1 MQVVSSCQ
9 KVPVEVFRENADMG
23 FVDAIKTCLA
33 KYFVFSGRAARSEY
47 WWFVLFVV
55 VVSVVLA
62 VIDASLF
69 GMDPETGEG
78 SQVLTPIFQLAVVVP
93 MLAAGWRRLH
103 DTGRPGWYLLLPA
116 AVSIA
121 TMFMLFS
128 GIAVFSVL
136 EQGTDDPEALR
147 GPAALLGVTGLM
159 VVGVLQLIL
168 SVLMI
173 WWLSRP
179 SQEGTNEY
187 GPPAA

>member
-1 MQVVSSCQ
+1 MTSWGKFGKMSFS
-9 KVPVEVFRENADMG
+9 E
-23 FVDAIKTCLA
+23 AIKTCLS
-33 KYFVFSGRAARSEY
+33 KYFVFSGRAVRSEY
-47 WWFVLFVV
+47 WWFAFFVV
-55 VVSVVLA
+55 VVSVVFA

-69 GMDPETGEG
+69 GMDPETGE
-78 SQVLTPIFQLAVVVP
+78 SRQVLTPIFQLAVVIP

-116 AVSIA
+116 ALSIA

-128 GIAVFSVL
+128 GVAVFSVL
-136 EQGTDDPEALR
+136 EQGADDPEVLR

>member
-1 MQVVSSCQ
+1 
-9 KVPVEVFRENADMG
+9 MG

-33 KYFVFSGRAARSEY
+33 KYFVFSGRALRSEY

-55 VVSVVLA
+55 IVSIVLA
-62 VIDASLF
+62 IIDASLF
-69 GMDPETGEG
+69 GINPETGE
-78 SQVLTPIFQLAVVVP
+78 SNQVITPIFQLAVVIP

-103 DTGRPGWYLLLPA
+103 DTGRSGWYLLLPA
-116 AVSIA
+116 ALSIA

-128 GIAVFSVL
+128 GVAVFSVL
-136 EQGTDDPEALR
+136 EQGADDPDALR
-147 GPAALLGVTGLM
+147 GPAALLGATGLM

-179 SQEGTNEY
+179 SQEGANDY

>member
-1 MQVVSSCQ
+1 MSF
-9 KVPVEVFRENADMG
+9 VEAT
-23 FVDAIKTCLA
+23 KTCLG
-33 KYFVFSGRAARSEY
+33 KYFVFSGRAVRSEY

-55 VVSVVLA
+55 VVSVVFA

-69 GMDPETGEG
+69 GMDPETGE
-78 SQVLTPIFQLAVVVP
+78 SRQVLTPIFQLAVVIP

-116 AVSIA
+116 ALSIA

-128 GIAVFSVL
+128 GVAVFSVL
-136 EQGTDDPEALR
+136 EQGADDPEVLR
-147 GPAALLGVTGLM
+147 GPAALLGVTGVM

-179 SQEGTNEY
+179 SQEGTNDY

>member
-1 MQVVSSCQ
+1 MFG
-9 KVPVEVFRENADMG
+9 KVFREGTDMG
-23 FVDAIKTCLA
+23 FVEAIKTCIS
-33 KYFVFSGRAARSEY
+33 KYFVFSGRAVRSEY
-47 WWFVLFVV
+47 WWFVLFVI
-55 VVSVVLA
+55 VVSIVFA
-62 VIDASLF
+62 FIDASVF
-69 GMDPETGEG
+69 GMNPETGES

-116 AVSIA
+116 ALSIV

-128 GIAVFSVL
+128 GVAVFSVL
-136 EQGTDDPEALR
+136 EQGADNPDALR

-159 VVGVLQLIL
+159 VVWVLQLIL

-179 SQEGTNEY
+179 SQEGANEY
-187 GPPAA
+187 GPPVA

>member
-1 MQVVSSCQ
+1 
-9 KVPVEVFRENADMG
+9 MG

-55 VVSVVLA
+55 IVSIVLA
-62 VIDASLF
+62 IIDTSLF
-69 GMDPETGEG
+69 GMNPETGE
-78 SQVLTPIFQLAVVVP
+78 SNQVITPIFQLAVVIP

-116 AVSIA
+116 ALSIA

-128 GIAVFSVL
+128 GVAVFSVL
-136 EQGTDDPEALR
+136 EQGAEDPDALR
-147 GPAALLGVTGLM
+147 GPAALLGATGLM

-179 SQEGTNEY
+179 SQDGANDY
-187 GPPAA
+187 GPPVA